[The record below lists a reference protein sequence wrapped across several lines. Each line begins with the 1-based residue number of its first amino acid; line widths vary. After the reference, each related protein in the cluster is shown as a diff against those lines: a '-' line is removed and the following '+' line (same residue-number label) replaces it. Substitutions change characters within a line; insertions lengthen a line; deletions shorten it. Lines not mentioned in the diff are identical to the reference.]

1 MKYLILS
8 LVLFVGCSNVYLQD
22 TVEVST
28 VPVMCK
34 VPDLNE
40 MTYSVTLW
48 TVDSLPR
55 QIESVN
61 LNFMEFEYFITQVP
75 TTAVDITLTAY
86 EGESTDYSYYSESII
101 RKAVPWYVGEYD
113 KKDTTRGGSEV
124 YGYVIGGDLVY
135 TLNKLKPRDR
145 SERMAWKISQIKTPP
160 SIQTGGSL

>member
-1 MKYLILS
+1 MKYLLLS
-8 LVLFVGCSNVYLQD
+8 LVLFVGCSNVYVQD

-34 VPDLNE
+34 VPGLE
-40 MTYSVTLW
+40 GRRYSVTLW

-55 QIESVN
+55 QIEAVN
-61 LNFMEFEYFITQVP
+61 LCSMDFEYFITQVP
-75 TTAVDITLTAY
+75 TTEVDITVMVY
-86 EGESTDYSYYSESII
+86 EGESTDYSYYSVSII

-145 SERMAWKISQIKTPP
+145 SDRMAWKMSQIKTPP